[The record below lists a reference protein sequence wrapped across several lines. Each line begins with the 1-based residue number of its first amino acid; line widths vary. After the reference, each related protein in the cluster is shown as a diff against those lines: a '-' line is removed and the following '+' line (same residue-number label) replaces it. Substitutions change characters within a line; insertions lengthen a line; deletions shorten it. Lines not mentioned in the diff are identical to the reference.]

1 MRKYQERYK
10 INRTEWTMRH
20 PSGVRGEREK
30 QTQCTELAA
39 GSEGGRSKVE
49 VEDGEG
55 AGIQICRL

>member
-1 MRKYQERYK
+1 
-10 INRTEWTMRH
+10 MRH